1 MRSATFTALAILAAT
16 GLALAAAAHE
26 GMNNRGENEGAH
38 HPKPQVRHTI
48 LAFDTMY
55 GVSGPFVGDAN
66 PVRGVPGDESPW
78 GVDRA
83 FGTLDSD
90 GNLVIV
96 VRGLVFTDNPDPTLI
111 GKNDETQFRGL
122 VSCLTE
128 DGNTVTESNVITP
141 GSPAT
146 PTGDSVIHAKVALP
160 NPCVAPIVMVLAG
173 SEDKW
178 FAMTGFEQDAGGA
191 SGQNGRNEQN

>member
-1 MRSATFTALAILAAT
+1 MRSATSSALAILAAT
-16 GLALAAAAHE
+16 GLALAATAHE
-26 GMNNRGENEGAH
+26 GMNDQGQNEGGH
-38 HPKPQVRHTI
+38 HPKPHLRHTI

-55 GVSGPFVGDAN
+55 GVDGPFVGDAN

-96 VRGLVFTDNPDPTLI
+96 LRGLVFTDNPDPTLI
-111 GKNDETQFRGL
+111 GKNDEDQFRGL

-128 DGNTVTESNVITP
+128 DGNAVKESNVVTA
-141 GSPAT
+141 GFPAT
-146 PTGDSVIHAKVALP
+146 PTGDSVIHAKIALP

-178 FAMTGFEQDAGGA
+178 FAMTGFEQEAD
-191 SGQNGRNEQN
+191 

>member
-1 MRSATFTALAILAAT
+1 MRFSTSTALAILAAT
-16 GLALAAAAHE
+16 GLALAATAHE
-26 GMNNRGENEGAH
+26 RMNNQGQNDQGQDEGGH
-38 HPKPQVRHTI
+38 HPAPHVRHTI
-48 LAFDTMY
+48 LAFETMY
-55 GVSGPFVGDAN
+55 GVDGPFVGDAN

-111 GKNDETQFRGL
+111 GKNDEDDFRGL

-128 DGNTVTESNVITP
+128 DGNAVKEANVLTA
-141 GSPAT
+141 GFPAT

-173 SEDKW
+173 SEMKW
-178 FAMTGFEQDAGGA
+178 FAMTGFEEEAD
-191 SGQNGRNEQN
+191 

>member
-1 MRSATFTALAILAAT
+1 MRSSTFSAFAILAAT
-16 GLALAAAAHE
+16 GLALTAAAHE
-26 GMNNRGENEGAH
+26 GMPGASH
-38 HPKPQVRHTI
+38 HPKPHARHTI

-55 GVSGPFVGDAN
+55 
-66 PVRGVPGDESPW
+66 GVPGDESPW

-90 GNLVIV
+90 GDLVIV

-111 GKNDETQFRGL
+111 GKNDEDQFRGL

-128 DGNTVTESNVITP
+128 DGDAVKEANVPTA
-141 GSPAT
+141 GFPANR
-146 PTGDSVIHAKVALP
+146 TGDSVIHAKVALP
-160 NPCVAPIVMVLAG
+160 SPCVAPIVMVLAG

-178 FAMTGFEQDAGGA
+178 FAMTGFEQEAD
-191 SGQNGRNEQN
+191 